1 MTTVGLLEGSTEA
14 LYDNEAELRR
24 LIGERLI
31 LLGAAAEP
39 GQSEALADIILGR
52 IAREAGRL
60 VKAAE
65 PEAADSA
72 KTPQHKPVVIVGG
85 AGGMGRQL
93 HRAFERSGWPVRI
106 LEQGDWPQAAEIL
119 KGAGTVVVSVPIDK
133 TISVIEA
140 LTGLLPREALLCDVT
155 SVKAGPVEAM
165 MRVHRGPVA
174 GLHPMFGPDVASFAG
189 LRLCARP
196 GCCSGRTAFRAD
208 SPLGREGSD
217 LFGRRA

>member
-24 LIGERLI
+24 LIGERLV

-52 IAREAGRL
+52 IARRSRPACQSCRTGGCGL
-60 VKAAE
+60 GKDTA
-65 PEAADSA
+65 
-72 KTPQHKPVVIVGG
+72 HKPVVIVGG

-140 LTGLLPREALLCDVT
+140 LTGLLPREALLCECD
-155 SVKAGPVEAM
+155 
-165 MRVHRGPVA
+165 
-174 GLHPMFGPDVASFAG
+174 
-189 LRLCARP
+189 
-196 GCCSGRTAFRAD
+196 GR
-208 SPLGREGSD
+208 
-217 LFGRRA
+217 